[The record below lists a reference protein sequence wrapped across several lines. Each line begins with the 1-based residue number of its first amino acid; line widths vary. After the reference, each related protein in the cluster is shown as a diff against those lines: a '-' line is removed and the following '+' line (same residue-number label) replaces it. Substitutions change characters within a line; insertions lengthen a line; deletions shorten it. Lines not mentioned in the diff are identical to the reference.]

1 MGSSRIDRR
10 TFAAGLLGAAMP
22 NVARAGS
29 SPELTLIAGGLV
41 VDGTGTPPR
50 PAFVAMRGRRIVY
63 VGDARGAPFGA
74 ARTIDASGMI
84 VAPGFIDLH
93 AHGDP
98 TEGPQLA
105 SLRQGVTTIVVG
117 QDGRTPGPSYVE
129 GVTLAQWMG
138 RVAAK
143 GSHVHMAALSGH
155 GTNRMR
161 SGARFSPRATDA
173 QRADALARL
182 RADLAA
188 GAFGMSTAL
197 EYEPGR
203 FTPLDELVELADAV
217 AAADG
222 VVMSHLRSEDADRIN
237 ASVDELIAQGRRA
250 RVHISHI
257 KIVYE
262 RDPAHATRL
271 LERLRAARLRGVRVS
286 ADAYPYNAAF
296 GNMALL
302 YPDWIGDTATW
313 ASALASRRAET
324 AAYIAARIER
334 RGGAGAILIGTGAD
348 GGRTLAEVAAARGV
362 SPAEAVLA
370 YGYGG
375 PGAAHFIIDM
385 KVQNVFVTA
394 ADVGVGS
401 DGAPRMRHPRA
412 YGTFPRTLQTFREQG
427 LPIERAVHKMTGLAA
442 GILGL
447 NDRGTL
453 RAGAIADLVVFDPA
467 GVRDNASWAVPDADP
482 SGIAVVMLEG
492 QVALDHGR
500 IGPIAGRV
508 LRKGLPEL

>member
-1 MGSSRIDRR
+1 
-10 TFAAGLLGAAMP
+10 MP
-22 NVARAGS
+22 TVARAGS

-63 VGDARGAPFGA
+63 MGDARGAPSGA

-98 TEGPQLA
+98 TESPQLA

-143 GSHVHMAALSGH
+143 GSHVHVAALSGH

-161 SGARFSPRATDA
+161 SGARFSPQRDGSS

-203 FTPLDELVELADAV
+203 FTPLDELIELADAV
-217 AAADG
+217 ADADG
-222 VVMSHLRSEDADRIN
+222 VVMSHLRSEDADRID

-250 RVHISHI
+250 RVHVSHI

-262 RDPAHATRL
+262 HDPAHAARI
-271 LERLRAARLRGVRVS
+271 LERLRGA
-286 ADAYPYNAAF
+286 
-296 GNMALL
+296 
-302 YPDWIGDTATW
+302 
-313 ASALASRRAET
+313 RRAGR
-324 AAYIAARIER
+324 ARF
-334 RGGAGAILIGTGAD
+334 G
-348 GGRTLAEVAAARGV
+348 
-362 SPAEAVLA
+362 
-370 YGYGG
+370 
-375 PGAAHFIIDM
+375 
-385 KVQNVFVTA
+385 
-394 ADVGVGS
+394 
-401 DGAPRMRHPRA
+401 
-412 YGTFPRTLQTFREQG
+412 
-427 LPIERAVHKMTGLAA
+427 
-442 GILGL
+442 
-447 NDRGTL
+447 
-453 RAGAIADLVVFDPA
+453 
-467 GVRDNASWAVPDADP
+467 
-482 SGIAVVMLEG
+482 
-492 QVALDHGR
+492 
-500 IGPIAGRV
+500 
-508 LRKGLPEL
+508 